1 MGRDWLRHFRLDWA
15 QLHGINRVQSHKL
28 DEMLA
33 EHPNLFKPGLGKIDG
48 LSAKLYVKP
57 GAQPKFCRARQVP
70 FAICEKVEQEIDRQ
84 VEEGILEPVKFSEW
98 ATPVVPIIKKDGSV
112 RLCGDYKV
120 TVNQAT
126 EIDTY
131 PLPRIED
138 MLVSLAGGTAFSK
151 LDLAHAY
158 QQVVLCDESKE
169 LVTINTHK
177 GLYRVNRLPFGVA
190 SAPSMFQ
197 RIMESILHGLPGVSV
212 YIDDILITG
221 KSIEKHLENLE
232 AVLTRLEETGL
243 RLKRDKCAF
252 LLPTVEYLW
261 VQDHGTRSPTNTGQ
275 GQSSAKCSRTTRCV
289 TVKVVY
295 WSSQLLRQISTRF
308 IQCSCSPLQVI
319 PEGNEVGLGR

>member
-15 QLHGINRVQSHKL
+15 QLHGINTRVQSRKP
-28 DEMLA
+28 DEILA

-57 GAQPKFCRARQVP
+57 SAQPKFCRARPAP
-70 FAICEKVEQEIDRQ
+70 FAIREKVEQKIDRQ

-126 EIDTY
+126 ETDTY
-131 PLPRIED
+131 PLPRIGD
-138 MLVSLAGGTAFSK
+138 MLASLAGGTAFSK

-158 QQVVLCDESKE
+158 QQVVLSDESKD

-197 RIMESILHGLPGVSV
+197 RIMVSILHGLPGVSV
-212 YIDDILITG
+212 YIDNLITG
-221 KSIEKHLENLE
+221 KSIEEQLENLE

-252 LLPTVEYLW
+252 LLPTVEYLGYKITAQGLQPTLDKVKA
-261 VQDHGTRSPTNTGQ
+261 VQNAPAPQDVSQLKSFIT
-275 GQSSAKCSRTTRCV
+275 
-289 TVKVVY
+289 
-295 WSSQLLRQISTRF
+295 SSQL
-308 IQCSCSPLQVI
+308 
-319 PEGNEVGLGR
+319 

>member
-1 MGRDWLRHFRLDWA
+1 MHWA
-15 QLHGINRVQSHKL
+15 QLHGINTVQSHKL
-28 DEMLA
+28 DEILA

-57 GAQPKFCRARQVP
+57 TAQPKFCQARQVP
-70 FAICEKVEQEIDRQ
+70 FAIREKVEQEIDRQ

-126 EIDTY
+126 ETDTY

-138 MLVSLAGGTAFSK
+138 MLASLAGGTAFSK

-197 RIMESILHGLPGVSV
+197 WIMESILHGLPGVSV

-221 KSIEKHLENLE
+221 KSIVKHLENLE

-252 LLPTVEYLW
+252 LLPMVEYLGYKITA
-261 VQDHGTRSPTNTGQ
+261 QGLRPT
-275 GQSSAKCSRTTRCV
+275 
-289 TVKVVY
+289 
-295 WSSQLLRQISTRF
+295 LLLHHKMCHS
-308 IQCSCSPLQVI
+308 
-319 PEGNEVGLGR
+319 

>member
-1 MGRDWLRHFRLDWA
+1 M
-15 QLHGINRVQSHKL
+15 
-28 DEMLA
+28 
-33 EHPNLFKPGLGKIDG
+33 
-48 LSAKLYVKP
+48 
-57 GAQPKFCRARQVP
+57 
-70 FAICEKVEQEIDRQ
+70 EQEIDRQ

-138 MLVSLAGGTAFSK
+138 MLASLAGGTAFSK

-158 QQVVLCDESKE
+158 QQVVLCDELKD

-177 GLYRVNRLPFGVA
+177 GLYQVNRLLFGVA

-221 KSIEKHLENLE
+221 KSIEEHLENLE
-232 AVLTRLEETGL
+232 AVITWLEETGL

-252 LLPTVEYLW
+252 LLPSMEYLGYKITAQGLQPTLDKVKA
-261 VQDHGTRSPTNTGQ
+261 VQNAPAPQD
-275 GQSSAKCSRTTRCV
+275 V
-289 TVKVVY
+289 
-295 WSSQLLRQISTRF
+295 SQLKLFIGLVNYFCQIYPVFLLPFTGYSRR
-308 IQCSCSPLQVI
+308 
-319 PEGNEVGLGR
+319 E